1 MRDPA
6 ASSRNRGNV
15 KLSEPFRARLNRL
28 GSRTKIRAILL
39 LRTGA
44 VPPGVARGEAVA
56 TLRQSAQQG
65 LGEIDAILERHGG
78 RRLAEA
84 PDALGSVPVETTAGG
99 ITALAGCAHVKA
111 ILEDQAIRALRT

>member
-1 MRDPA
+1 MHDPA

-15 KLSEPFRARLNRL
+15 KLSEPFKVRLSRL
-28 GSRTKIRAILL
+28 GSRAKIRAILL

-44 VPPGVARGEAVA
+44 VPPGVGRREAVA
-56 TLRQSAQQG
+56 ALRESAQQG
-65 LGEIDAILERHGG
+65 LRDIDAILERHGG

-84 PDALGSVPVETTAGG
+84 PDALGSVPIETTADG
-99 ITALAGCAHVKA
+99 ITALAGCEHVKA